1 MRLARWSSALWIALL
16 WVACGSM
23 PLRSN
28 DATEDARRIV
38 EKLGIS
44 SGAVVAEIGGGGGDV
59 AAAVAERLGDSG
71 RLYVTEIS
79 DGQVATLGRRF
90 GARRGATV
98 EVRRSAAEQSNL
110 PDACCDGIYMRDVY
124 HHFTK
129 PEAMVRSLW
138 GNLKPGGRLVVID
151 FRPRNGGSWKIPDGV
166 PANRGGHGISI
177 ALLREEL
184 EAGGFRHLETIETW
198 RDDLYAVIAEKPR

>member
-1 MRLARWSSALWIALL
+1 MKLARWSSTVWIALL
-16 WVACGSM
+16 WVACSSL
-23 PLRSN
+23 PLRSS

-38 EKLGIS
+38 EKLGVS
-44 SGAVVAEIGGGGGDV
+44 PGAVVAEIGGGGGDV
-59 AAAVAERLGDSG
+59 AAAVAERLGDQG
-71 RLYVTEIS
+71 KLYVTEIS
-79 DGQVATLGRRF
+79 DAQVASLGRRF
-90 GARRGATV
+90 TNQRAATV
-98 EVRRSAAEQSNL
+98 EVLRSAAEKSNL
-110 PDACCDGIYMRDVY
+110 ADGCCDGIYMRDVY

-129 PEAMVRSLW
+129 PEAMVQSLRR
-138 GNLKPGGRLVVID
+138 NLKPGGRLVVID